1 MQKEKL
7 NKLYNKYKIKD
18 NLIIGRVVRK
28 TIRYIER
35 NIDNFPNNFIVL
47 KNRIIESLYDIL
59 EYTYRANI
67 FQDINDKK
75 EIVVKIQMLNFYLE
89 EALNKKL
96 ISKKKFESYTNHL
109 IEIDKM
115 VRSWFN
121 YEKSEQPI

>member
-1 MQKEKL
+1 MEEERL
-7 NKLYNKYKIKD
+7 RKLYKKHAIKD
-18 NLIIGRVVRK
+18 NLIISRVVRK
-28 TIRYIER
+28 TIRYVEK

-47 KNRIIESLYDIL
+47 KTRIIDSLYDIL

-67 FQDINDKK
+67 FQDIEDKK
-75 EIVVKIQMLNFYLE
+75 EIIVKIQMLNFYLE

-115 VRSWFN
+115 VRSWFK
-121 YEKSEQPI
+121 YEKSE